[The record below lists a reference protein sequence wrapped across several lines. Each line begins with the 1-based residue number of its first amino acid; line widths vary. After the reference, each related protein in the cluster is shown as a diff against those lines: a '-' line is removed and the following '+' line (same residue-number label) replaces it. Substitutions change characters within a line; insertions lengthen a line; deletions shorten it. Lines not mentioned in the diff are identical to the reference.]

1 MRLFRL
7 KRRKDKMAF
16 CTECGKELSDSA
28 SFCPNCGHKRFTP
41 NAQDGTKA
49 SEQETYAGPAQ
60 STAEDSAPV
69 YGVNGVYSTTPP
81 SGDMGYKPYGQ
92 VEKQSSS
99 KAAVIVIGIVV
110 VLLALAVVLFINIS
124 KGKDFEGYWES
135 DEVDTGA
142 GFKDE
147 FSGRD
152 VEGMF
157 GLQLNEDGTY
167 KLLSAFDSDIKSGTW
182 EESGGGI
189 RLRGGGDSLK
199 LSYKGGKLFLEQNG
213 YTFSLERS
221 DRSIDD
227 PTLLAGIYV
236 GNDEMENDK
245 DEPVQPSEPPASPDA
260 PKNTPSVSGGGTVSN
275 GEFYISIVGA
285 EEFEDL
291 DEQPAIRIY
300 YEYTNNF
307 DFSES
312 PFNTLDWEAT
322 QDGKELDYAFC
333 WENVEA
339 SDNEYVNVRPGY
351 TLQCCK
357 QYKYNPDGGTVDITF
372 YGYSSGKSGGTVK
385 ASYVP
390 GQLPGAPS
398 PLKYEPITDPQWT
411 KELDSEGYLDEG
423 KCYVEVTDAELIEDS
438 YGFDAIRVYYSF
450 TNYGDEAAS
459 FYEATYPVAYQDGI
473 GLVQSYA
480 EISSD
485 TDDRTTESVLPGK
498 KAQVSCV
505 FRLRNGSS
513 AVEAEVEG
521 VEYYYAVGQTY
532 QIG

>member
-1 MRLFRL
+1 
-7 KRRKDKMAF
+7 MAF
-16 CTECGKELSDSA
+16 CTECGKELSDNA
-28 SFCPNCGHKRFTP
+28 AFCPNCGHKRFTP
-41 NAQDGTKA
+41 NAPEPPEAPK
-49 SEQETYAGPAQ
+49 QETYAGPRQ
-60 STAEDSAPV
+60 SPEDQSAPV

-81 SGDMGYKPYGQ
+81 DSSLGYKPYGQ
-92 VEKQSSS
+92 VEKQGSS
-99 KAAVIVIGIVV
+99 KAAVIVISIVV

-124 KGKDFEGYWES
+124 KDRSFEGYWES

-157 GLQLNEDGTY
+157 GLQLNDDGTFQ
-167 KLLSAFDSDIKSGTW
+167 LLSAFSSKIMSGTW
-182 EESGGGI
+182 EEAGGGV
-189 RLRGGGDSLK
+189 RLSSNGDILK
-199 LSYKGGKLFLEQNG
+199 LSYKGGKLFMEQNG

-227 PTLLAGIYV
+227 PSLSAGIYV
-236 GNDEMENDK
+236 GDDEPETDK
-245 DEPVQPSEPPASPDA
+245 DESAQPSEPPASPIT
-260 PKNTPSVSGGGTVSN
+260 PSNTPSVSGGGAVNN
-275 GEFYISIVGA
+275 GEFYISVVGA

-291 DEQPAIRIY
+291 DNQPAIRIY

-312 PFNTLDWEAT
+312 PFNTLNWEAT
-322 QDGKELDYAFC
+322 QDGKELDYAYC
-333 WENVEA
+333 LEDVEA
-339 SDNEYVNVRPGY
+339 YENENVNVRPGY

-357 QYKYNPDGGTVDITF
+357 QYKYDPDGGTVDITF
-372 YGYSSGKSGGTVK
+372 YGYSSGKSGGTVR

-390 GQLPGAPS
+390 GQLPGAPA

-411 KELDSEGYLDEG
+411 KELDSEAYLDEG
-423 KCYVEVTDAELIEDS
+423 LCYVEVTDAELIEDA

-450 TNYGDEAAS
+450 TNYYDKAIS

-485 TDDRTTESVLPGK
+485 TDDRATETVMPGK

-505 FRLRNGSS
+505 FRLRNDSS

-532 QIG
+532 QIS